1 MSDHKPI
8 LIYLDG
14 VPIKLNKPWRFEQV
28 WLEDEGCH
36 DTVASAWREGEGD
49 LPMGRVIKKVGS
61 CQEKLKRWSRYCFS
75 NITWEIAEKK
85 KQMKHVERT
94 AINGGGGGWGCLGQ
108 IETRVSKFS
117 DEGRKIVASTF

>member
-1 MSDHKPI
+1 MLECGSSDHKPI
-8 LIYLDG
+8 LIYPDG

-28 WLEDEGCH
+28 WLEDERCH

-49 LPMGRVIKKVGS
+49 LPMGRVIKMVGS

-85 KQMKHVERT
+85 ET
-94 AINGGGGGWGCLGQ
+94 DEACGENG
-108 IETRVSKFS
+108 
-117 DEGRKIVASTF
+117 D